1 MEALMKRIVD
11 VFTQDWS
18 HEIVWTYVIELGDS
32 TTPTQIEMFEN
43 EALRL
48 AVEENR
54 GNPNFL
60 FAKARE

>member
-1 MEALMKRIVD
+1 MKRIVD
-11 VFTQDWS
+11 VFTKDWS
-18 HEIVWTYVIELGDS
+18 HEIVWTYVIELGDGLV
-32 TTPTQIEMFEN
+32 PLEIEAFEN

-54 GNPNFL
+54 GNPEFL